1 MSSCAACAEH
11 PRLTFRRGKAL
22 DGRDKHGH
30 DGDKQTAWEGTTMGL
45 LDGKVALIT
54 GAGGGLG
61 EAYAQLF
68 AREGAAVVVNDLGG
82 PRDGSGADV
91 SMAQKVVNAI
101 KAEGGRAV
109 ANGADI
115 STLAGGQS
123 VFDDAIKNFGR
134 ADILVNNAGI
144 LLDQT
149 FAKATEAAWDRVLK
163 VHLKGT
169 FCCTQP
175 VFKWMRENGGGVI
188 VNTSSTSGLIGNFG
202 QTNYGAAKGGLWGL
216 SNVLAIE
223 GRKYNIRIWTLAPGA
238 LTRMTADLPRYKEN
252 PGAALGPDGIAP
264 AVLYMVSELSG
275 DQTGKVLGVSGPRGV
290 REMRMMEMEG
300 WKPPHTGWK
309 AQDIVDHAKDIFFS
323 EEQIKMGARR
333 F

>member
-1 MSSCAACAEH
+1 
-11 PRLTFRRGKAL
+11 
-22 DGRDKHGH
+22 
-30 DGDKQTAWEGTTMGL
+30 MGL
-45 LDGKVALIT
+45 LDKKVAIIT

-61 EAYAQLF
+61 EAYAKLF

-82 PRDGSGADV
+82 PRDGSGSDQ
-91 SMAQKVVNAI
+91 SMAEKVVDAI

-109 ANGADI
+109 ANGSDI
-115 STLAGGQS
+115 STLAGGEA
-123 VFDDAIKNFGR
+123 VFNDAIKHFGR

-144 LLDQT
+144 LLDET
-149 FAKATEAAWDRVLK
+149 FHKAKEANWDKVIK

-169 FCCTQP
+169 FCATQP
-175 VFKWMRENGGGVI
+175 VFKWMRDNGGGVI

-202 QTNYGAAKGGLWGL
+202 QTNYGAAKGGIWGL

-252 PGAALGPDGIAP
+252 PAAALGPDGIAP

-300 WKPPHTGWK
+300 WTPPFTGWK
-309 AQDIVDHAKDIFFS
+309 AEDIVTHAKEIFFS
-323 EEQIKMGARR
+323 EEEIKKSARR
-333 F
+333 FK

>member
-1 MSSCAACAEH
+1 
-11 PRLTFRRGKAL
+11 
-22 DGRDKHGH
+22 
-30 DGDKQTAWEGTTMGL
+30 MGL

-61 EAYAQLF
+61 EAYAKLF

-82 PRDGSGADV
+82 PRDGSGADK
-91 SMAQKVVNAI
+91 SMADKVVDAI
-101 KAEGGRAV
+101 KAEGGRAG

-115 STLAGGQS
+115 STIEGGQS
-123 VFDDAIKNFGR
+123 AFNDAIRHFGR
-134 ADILVNNAGI
+134 VDILVNNAGI
-144 LLDQT
+144 LRDQT
-149 FAKATEAAWDRVLK
+149 FAKAAEADWDRVIK

-169 FCCTQP
+169 FCATLP
-175 VFKWMRENGGGVI
+175 VFKWMRDNGGGVI

-202 QTNYGAAKGGLWGL
+202 QTNYGAAKGGIWGF

-223 GRKYNIRIWTLAPGA
+223 GRRYNIRIWTLAPGA

-264 AVLYMVSELSG
+264 AVLYMVSDLSG

-300 WKPPHTGWK
+300 WKPPFSGWK
-309 AQDIVDHAKDIFFS
+309 AEDIVTHANEIFFS
-323 EEQIKMGARR
+323 EAEIKKSARR

>member
-1 MSSCAACAEH
+1 
-11 PRLTFRRGKAL
+11 
-22 DGRDKHGH
+22 
-30 DGDKQTAWEGTTMGL
+30 MGL

-61 EAYAQLF
+61 EAYAKLF

-82 PRDGSGADV
+82 SRDGSGVDKSVAE
-91 SMAQKVVNAI
+91 KVAEAI
-101 KAEGGRAV
+101 KDEGGRAF

-115 STLAGGQS
+115 STMEGGQS
-123 VFDDAIKNFGR
+123 VFEDAIAQFGR

-144 LLDQT
+144 LRDQT
-149 FAKATEAAWDRVLK
+149 FAKATEAAWDKVIE

-169 FCCTQP
+169 FCATLP
-175 VFKWMRENGGGVI
+175 VFRWMRDHGGGVI

-202 QTNYGAAKGGLWGL
+202 QTNYGAAKGGIWGF

-223 GRKYNIRIWTLAPGA
+223 GRKYNIRVWTLAPGA

-252 PGAALGPDGIAP
+252 PAAALTPDGIAP
-264 AVLYMVSELSG
+264 AVLYMVSDLSG

-290 REMRMMEMEG
+290 RELRMMEMEG
-300 WKPPHTGWK
+300 WKPPHTGWR
-309 AQDIVDHAKDIFFS
+309 AQDIVAHAREIFFS
-323 EEQIKMGARR
+323 EEEIKRSARR

>member
-1 MSSCAACAEH
+1 
-11 PRLTFRRGKAL
+11 
-22 DGRDKHGH
+22 
-30 DGDKQTAWEGTTMGL
+30 MGL

-61 EAYAQLF
+61 EAYAKLF

-82 PRDGSGADV
+82 PRDGSGSDK
-91 SMAQKVVNAI
+91 SMADKVVDAI

-123 VFDDAIKNFGR
+123 VFDDAIKHFGR

-144 LLDQT
+144 LLDET
-149 FAKATEAAWDRVLK
+149 FHKAKEANWDRVMK

-175 VFKWMRENGGGVI
+175 VFKWMRDNGGGVI

-202 QTNYGAAKGGLWGL
+202 QTNYGAAKGGIWGL

-264 AVLYMVSELSG
+264 AVLYMVSDLSG

-300 WKPPHTGWK
+300 WKPPFTGWK
-309 AQDIVDHAKDIFFS
+309 AEDIATPRQGHLLLRGADQDGRAAVLTPCYRGRG
-323 EEQIKMGARR
+323 GAGWPAPDTQ
-333 F
+333 